1 MSGHSPGPW
10 AAEYDESYDVW
21 RIVSEPR
28 TGYVA
33 VIAYYEPDENDTP
46 EDLATPKEVKAN
58 ARLIAASPDLL
69 EALREI
75 YHAFLDADGTHTD
88 RQESASL
95 KACAAIFKAT
105 GGIT

>member
-1 MSGHSPGPW
+1 MSGHTPGLW
-10 AAEYDESYDVW
+10 SAEYDEGYDEW
-21 RIVSEPR
+21 RIVSESR
-28 TGYVA
+28 TGYLAEVFC
-33 VIAYYEPDENDTP
+33 YEPNEDDTP
-46 EDLATPKEVKAN
+46 EDLATPEEAEAN

-69 EALREI
+69 DALREI

-88 RQESASL
+88 SQETASL